1 MGGNELP
8 HATNVHG
15 TGRRNAYCHGG
26 FTMDREYFKKKSQG
40 LFDAR
45 CFQLR
50 TDIGYPRYLQLKN
63 FFTLRKTL
71 EEDTSR
77 DPANTRDGKTK
88 RKTHMLDEFKY
99 K

>member
-1 MGGNELP
+1 MGGDELP
-8 HATNVHG
+8 HTTNVHG

-50 TDIGYPRYLQLKN
+50 TDIGYPRYLQL
-63 FFTLRKTL
+63 
-71 EEDTSR
+71 EEDISR

-88 RKTHMLDEFKY
+88 SKTHMLHEFKY

>member
-1 MGGNELP
+1 MGGDELP

-45 CFQLR
+45 CFQLG

-63 FFTLRKTL
+63 FFSLRKTL

-88 RKTHMLDEFKY
+88 RKTHMLHEFKY